1 MNNIIP
7 FLFGITLT
15 VIIYLIMSKLS
26 KKIKSP
32 FFSPVLMS
40 IISLVFILI
49 KLDISYEQYNIGG
62 QVINFF
68 LGPITVMF
76 AIPIYKQLQILK
88 TNFVAILIGVLTGVF
103 TSFGSV
109 ILLSKLFTVDYDFVL
124 SLLPKSITT
133 PMGMALSETIGGI
146 ISITIVSIIISGITG
161 NIIAPT
167 LCAKL
172 KITNPI
178 ARGIAIGA
186 SSHALGTV
194 KAFEIGELEGAM
206 SSLSIGITGLL
217 TVLLIPLLV

>member
-7 FLFGITLT
+7 FLFSIILT

-40 IISLVFILI
+40 IISLVFILT
-49 KLDISYEQYNIGG
+49 KLNISYDNYNIGG
-62 QVINFF
+62 QFINFF

-76 AIPIYKQLQILK
+76 AIPIYKQLEILK
-88 TNFVAILIGVLTGVF
+88 TNFLAILLGVLTGVF
-103 TSFGSV
+103 SSFGSV

-146 ISITIVSIIISGITG
+146 VSITIVSIIISGITG